1 MTGWSDDRMTWWSDG
16 QKSGWP
22 DNQMTR
28 WIDGQMA
35 GWSETK
41 WSEDGMARR
50 RDGWNARRPYGQKSR
65 WYIKQILKKW
75 CSQCYTGYTPNVL
88 PELLTNRTRNPFGL
102 VNSTFSVINDSR
114 TSWILDVCLPYARYV
129 AKWNY
134 ANRISIT
141 NFVGVVKPECHHA
154 KL

>member
-1 MTGWSDDRMTWWSDG
+1 MVGWLDGQMTGWPDDQMARSLDDQMTRRPDDQMVRWPDDQMARRPDG

-22 DNQMTR
+22 D
-28 WIDGQMA
+28 
-35 GWSETK
+35 
-41 WSEDGMARR
+41 
-50 RDGWNARRPYGQKSR
+50 GQKTIWR
-65 WYIKQILKKW
+65 WHIKQILKKW

-88 PELLTNRTRNPFGL
+88 PVLTNRTRNPFGL

-114 TSWILDVCLPYARYV
+114 TSWILDVYLPYARYV